1 MDNKYVYEPG
11 VTNDLLD
18 SEGNIKDLS
27 ILDLTPSSLLS
38 PPKITELGSGNLSSG
53 IVQYVYQLFNV
64 RGSNTIMSPCSGLV
78 HLTDSNTSSSLNEY
92 HGLDKEV
99 STGKSVK
106 MTIDLVDKTTG
117 INYNSYYTNC
127 RIFRIFYND
136 NTALP
141 TIDVIA
147 EIKSS
152 STATSIEYED
162 LGGTP
167 INTITLEELNSLTN
181 NSFVAST
188 IEKKDNRLFAAGIKE
203 NTWRTD
209 YDARAYRCTK
219 EGRLILKSASG

>member
-1 MDNKYVYEPG
+1 
-11 VTNDLLD
+11 
-18 SEGNIKDLS
+18 
-27 ILDLTPSSLLS
+27 
-38 PPKITELGSGNLSSG
+38 
-53 IVQYVYQLFNV
+53 
-64 RGSNTIMSPCSGLV
+64 MSPCSGLV

-167 INTITLEELNSLTN
+167 INTITLEELNSLQ
-181 NSFVAST
+181 T
-188 IEKKDNRLFAAGIKE
+188 IHLQLLLLRRKIIDYLLLVLKK
-203 NTWRTD
+203 
-209 YDARAYRCTK
+209 
-219 EGRLILKSASG
+219 ILGEQIICQSLQMY

>member
-1 MDNKYVYEPG
+1 
-11 VTNDLLD
+11 
-18 SEGNIKDLS
+18 
-27 ILDLTPSSLLS
+27 
-38 PPKITELGSGNLSSG
+38 
-53 IVQYVYQLFNV
+53 
-64 RGSNTIMSPCSGLV
+64 MSPCSGLV

-99 STGKSVK
+99 LQVSLLKWLL
-106 MTIDLVDKTTG
+106 IWYKTTG